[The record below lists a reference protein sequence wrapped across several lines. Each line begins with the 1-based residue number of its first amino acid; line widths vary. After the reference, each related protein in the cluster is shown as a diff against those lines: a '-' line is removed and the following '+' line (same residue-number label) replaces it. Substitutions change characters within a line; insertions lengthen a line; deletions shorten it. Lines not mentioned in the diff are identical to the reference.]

1 MRSKQTWITKLSP
14 KTQAHVPAAISV
26 IISWMEDD
34 GSEFV
39 SPSVNSSA
47 AVTAYFSSIININGS
62 TLDQLLGLY
71 PVEEFEAQVMEDN
84 TQTAQ
89 FYRASRIYRDVRL
102 ACPALNFTHEVSLQ
116 STEPTYLFTVNST
129 RLQPVWNAENRSYF
143 QIGHS
148 SDVPYIF
155 NEAILGAD
163 NSKSAFQLSAE
174 VSSSF
179 SEFATSGNP
188 STSKF
193 NWSIAWRNKDADG
206 PTIFVIGGPYG
217 SGAVT
222 LGPSGAAA
230 ARRGLSVNDRSMKLV
245 ENSTL
250 ANQRSMALARE
261 KLVQRCAFIDSL
273 SS

>member
-1 MRSKQTWITKLSP
+1 
-14 KTQAHVPAAISV
+14 
-26 IISWMEDD
+26 MEDD

-47 AVTAYFSSIININGS
+47 AVTAYVSSITNTTGS

-71 PVEEFEAQVMEDN
+71 PVEEFEAQVTEDN

-89 FYRASRIYRDVRL
+89 FYRVTRIYRDVRL
-102 ACPALNFTHEVSLQ
+102 ACPALNLTHGVSLQ
-116 STEPTYLFTVNST
+116 STEPTYLFTLNST

-155 NEAILGAD
+155 NEVILGGD
-163 NSKSAFQLSAE
+163 NSKPAFQLSAE
-174 VSSSF
+174 VSSSL

-193 NWSIAWRNKDADG
+193 NWPIAWRMQDADG

-222 LGPSGAAA
+222 LGPSGGAV
-230 ARRGLSVNDRSMKLV
+230 ARQGLPVDSQSIKLV

-250 ANQRSMALARE
+250 ASQRSLALARE
-261 KLVQRCAFIDSL
+261 NLVQRCAFIDSL